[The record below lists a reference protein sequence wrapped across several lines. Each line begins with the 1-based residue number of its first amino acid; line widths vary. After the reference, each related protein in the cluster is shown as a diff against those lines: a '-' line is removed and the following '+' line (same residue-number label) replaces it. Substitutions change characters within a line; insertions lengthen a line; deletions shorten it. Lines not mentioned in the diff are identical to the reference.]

1 VQLVEDGAVLSLWCT
16 FVVWLG
22 GWIRMKALEGA
33 ATRRALPPLEGS
45 ICNHEPS
52 ARLADGAAIRVD
64 RALTV
69 TVTSMTVTR
78 RAPPAA
84 IRVEPAG
91 GGTLTVTV
99 TLMTVMRRAPPA
111 ASLTVDPA
119 GGGTRVTLM
128 TVQLRG
134 APPAASLTV
143 EPAGGGTRATI
154 RVDRALAAQSP
165 VPLRSVSAEL
175 AGSSSL
181 LAGSPSRP
189 RDSRMTRT
197 RGGGEPEE
205 DGVSRP
211 ALHSSVRVDRRLCRR
226 LRSRRC
232 VSEKRRARRASC
244 LCRSLML
251 CRAMDTWARKRGVAR
266 RRLGLFPLTTL
277 PLIRA
282 SLTGGFCR
290 RPRSRRCVSES
301 AGLH

>member
-1 VQLVEDGAVLSLWCT
+1 
-16 FVVWLG
+16 
-22 GWIRMKALEGA
+22 MKALEGA

-91 GGTLTVTV
+91 GGTPIVTV

-119 GGGTRVTLM
+119 GGGTRVTSM

-143 EPAGGGTRATI
+143 ELAGGDTRAAI
-154 RVDRALAAQSP
+154 RVDRALAAQSL